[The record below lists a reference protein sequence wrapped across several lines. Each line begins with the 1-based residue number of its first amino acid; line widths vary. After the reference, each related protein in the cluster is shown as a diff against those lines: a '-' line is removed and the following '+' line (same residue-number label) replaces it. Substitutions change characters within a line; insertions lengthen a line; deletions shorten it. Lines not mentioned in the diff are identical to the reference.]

1 MASAKSGPITKFFVW
16 AIIVML
22 VVGLGGFGLSNFG
35 GSSQAVVTAGSRS
48 VTVQEYYNALQGE
61 LRQVAAETQQPA
73 TLASVNEIYTQIYG
87 QTLDQQVLD
96 RLTLDAALDNEA
108 AEMGIS
114 AGDVQ
119 VRDQLISTPA
129 FAGLDGSFDEDAYK
143 ETLSRNN
150 LNTRDYE
157 NSIRDDIARTLVQA
171 AMVSG
176 LNAGEAQ
183 VNALLNYEAQRRD
196 ISWIRLDE
204 GDLPDPLATP
214 TEEQLAAYHEANA
227 AADFTTPR
235 TKEITFVQLLPEMLF
250 DTVEI
255 DETALQELYDSRADE
270 FIVAERRLL
279 ERLVFGSQE
288 DADTA
293 ATRLTSGEIT
303 FDALVEERGLNLSDL
318 DMGDVLATDLDAE
331 TAEAIFALDG
341 PGVTGT
347 LPSTFGPAIFRMN
360 GILPERITTFETA
373 LPILR
378 QDLAADRAR
387 RVIEAL
393 ATDIDDLLAGGATL
407 EDVAE
412 ETDMV
417 LNTISWSDD
426 QGAGIAAYVDF
437 REAAAALTEDDF
449 PEVMTLDDGGIFAM
463 RLDGFTEPFVLPID
477 EVREKV
483 IAGWE
488 TQETDTVLAAHAET
502 LAGQIALGATAEDLG
517 LESMSESDLTRRS
530 FIDAVPSDMVR
541 SVFGTGAGTHI
552 VLSEFGST
560 FLVFVNDVKDPD
572 MENPETIALQERIQ
586 TALTQSIAQDAY
598 AAWARERLNAA
609 GATRNQAAING
620 LLTQIP

>member
-35 GSSQAVVTAGSRS
+35 GSSQAVVTAGSRN

-61 LRQVAAETQQPA
+61 LRQISAETQQPA
-73 TLASVNEIYTQIYG
+73 TLASVNELYTQVYG
-87 QTLDQQVLD
+87 QTLDQRVLD

-114 AGDVQ
+114 VGDAQ
-119 VRDQLISTPA
+119 VRDQLVGTPA
-129 FAGLDGSFDEDAYK
+129 FAGLDGGFDEDAYK
-143 ETLSRNN
+143 ETLARNN
-150 LNTRDYE
+150 LNPRDYE
-157 NSIRDDIARTLVQA
+157 ASIRDEIARTLVQA

-183 VNALLNYEAQRRD
+183 VNAILNFEAQRRD
-196 ISWIRLDE
+196 ASWIRLDE
-204 GDLPDPLATP
+204 TDLPEPLPTP
-214 TEEQLAAYHEANA
+214 TEEQLTAYHAANA

-255 DETALQELYDSRADE
+255 DETALQELYDSRVDE

-288 DADTA
+288 EAEA
-293 ATRLTSGEIT
+293 AAARLASGEIT
-303 FDALVEERGLNLSDL
+303 FDALVEERGLDLSDL
-318 DMGDVLATDLDAE
+318 DMGDVLAADLESDA
-331 TAEAIFALDG
+331 AAAIFAMEA
-341 PGVTGT
+341 PGTT
-347 LPSTFGPAIFRMN
+347 DALPSKFGPAIFRMN
-360 GILPERITTFETA
+360 AILPERVTTFETA
-373 LPILR
+373 RPILR

-387 RVIEAL
+387 RVIETL

-407 EDVAE
+407 EEVAE

-437 REAAAALTEDDF
+437 REAAAALSEDDF
-449 PEVMTLDDGGIFAM
+449 PEVMTLDDGGIFAL
-463 RLDGFTEPFVLPID
+463 RLDGFTEPYVLPID

-488 TQETDTVLAAHAET
+488 AQETDAALATYAEELAA
-502 LAGQIALGATAEDLG
+502 QIALGANAQDLG
-517 LESMSESDLTRRS
+517 FEEMSESDLTRRS
-530 FIDAVPSDMVR
+530 FVDAVPSDMVR
-541 SVFGTGAGTHI
+541 EIFAADAGTHL

-560 FLVFVNDVKDPD
+560 FLVFVTDVKAPD
-572 MENPETIALQERIQ
+572 MENPDTLALQERIQ

-598 AAWARERLNAA
+598 TAWARERLNAA

>member
-35 GSSQAVVTAGSRS
+35 GSSQAVVTAGSRN

-61 LRQVAAETQQPA
+61 LRQISAETQQPA
-73 TLASVNEIYTQIYG
+73 TLASVNELYTQVYG
-87 QTLDQQVLD
+87 QTLDQRVLD

-114 AGDVQ
+114 VGDTQ
-119 VRDQLISTPA
+119 VRDQLVGTPA

-143 ETLSRNN
+143 ETLARNN
-150 LNTRDYE
+150 LNPRDYE
-157 NSIRDDIARTLVQA
+157 ASIRDEIARTLVQA

-183 VNALLNYEAQRRD
+183 VNAILNYEAQRRD
-196 ISWIRLDE
+196 ASWIRLDE
-204 GDLPDPLATP
+204 TNLPEPLPTP

-227 AADFTTPR
+227 ATDFTTPR

-255 DETALQELYDSRADE
+255 DETALQELYDSRVDE
-270 FIVAERRLL
+270 FVVAERRLL

-288 DADTA
+288 EAEA
-293 ATRLTSGEIT
+293 AAARLESGEIT
-303 FDALVEERGLNLSDL
+303 FDALVEERGLDLSDL
-318 DMGDVLATDLDAE
+318 DMGDVLAADLEPDA
-331 TAEAIFALDG
+331 AAAIFAMEA
-341 PGVTGT
+341 PGTT
-347 LPSTFGPAIFRMN
+347 DALPSKFGPAIFRMN
-360 GILPERITTFETA
+360 AILPERITTFETA
-373 LPILR
+373 RPILR

-387 RVIEAL
+387 RVIETL

-407 EDVAE
+407 EEVAE

-437 REAAAALTEDDF
+437 REAAAALSEDDF

-463 RLDGFTEPFVLPID
+463 RLDGFTEPYVLPID

-488 TQETDTVLAAHAET
+488 AQEADAALATYAEQLAA
-502 LAGQIALGATAEDLG
+502 QIALGATAQDLG
-517 LESMSESDLTRRS
+517 FEEMSESDLTRRS
-530 FIDAVPSDMVR
+530 FVDAVPSDMVR
-541 SVFGTGAGTHI
+541 EIFAADAGTHL

-560 FLVFVNDVKDPD
+560 FLVFVTDVKAPD
-572 MENPETIALQERIQ
+572 LENPDTIALQERIQ

-598 AAWARERLNAA
+598 TAWARERLNAA